1 MKVPA
6 VTQTLEVSYLIY
18 SDFETKFTFLA
29 PKLSNSWQQ
38 KKGFAKARKIF
49 LRNSAEILDL
59 LPNLCTRIWVGATIH
74 HFKKKTIVN
83 LPIRLKRK
91 SKRISS
97 NSLSP
102 WGAQNKDIGDA
113 NRQCRIQTLR

>member
-18 SDFETKFTFLA
+18 TDFETKFTFLA

-38 KKGFAKARKIF
+38 KKGFAKARKKF

-59 LPNLCTRIWVGATIH
+59 LPHLCTRI
-74 HFKKKTIVN
+74 
-83 LPIRLKRK
+83 
-91 SKRISS
+91 
-97 NSLSP
+97 
-102 WGAQNKDIGDA
+102 
-113 NRQCRIQTLR
+113 